1 MRIEY
6 RNLRYRASIFTY
18 FSDDRS
24 FFQKTKMVRKRNHFH
39 INGWGGYGIILLEEA
54 EVKVMSVHLHVR
66 SAYTLLNSTLR
77 IKNIVSMAKAQGYH
91 SVALCDKRVMHGA
104 MAFYHETQNQGIHGI
119 YGMEC
124 DCVMEALTFNFLLLA
139 KDDLGYQDLL
149 TLSTRYNTNRTAVSL
164 EELRT
169 FSKHCVV
176 VSAGEGSSLEAA
188 VIKENQ
194 EEIKRIL
201 GICKAEF
208 EDFYVG
214 IACNDSGLLKIKNLI
229 LKQCAEEL
237 HIPTTA
243 CSRIYYGSKEDEES
257 YKIMCAIDQGVA
269 LSDKTLNYSP
279 NRYFRTPQEMAEL
292 YDEDD
297 LHTTEEIAQKCQV
310 HFTFPHVQLPH
321 FENKLG
327 ISSEEYLRKL
337 CYKGLMK
344 RMNYQTIPD
353 AYKKRLDFE
362 LNVIIHMKYADY
374 FLIVYDF
381 IRFARSKSIY
391 VGPGRGSAAGSLVA
405 YCLGITHVDPIQYNL
420 LFERF
425 LNPERISMPDIDTDF
440 PDNRRDEV
448 IQYVRERYGEAHVAH
463 IITFNTLGAKQV
475 LRDIGRVM
483 KLNPR
488 DVDMICKQVPNTPK
502 VTLTYAYESNAKF
515 KQMINASAQLRKVY
529 ACALKLEGLPRHAS
543 LHAAGIVFSRELITT
558 VCPLIEI
565 DEGLCATQFTM
576 EHLEE
581 LGLIKM
587 DFLGLRNLTIIDDI
601 VHEINKTAAQPLD
614 IMKIP
619 LDDPKAYELLCDVDT
634 IGIFQMESEGIKNLI
649 RQMQPKTFE
658 DIVATIALYRPG
670 PMENIPE
677 YLRRRKQPELID
689 YIHPSL
695 QPILKNTYGIM
706 IYQEQIMQIAQKM
719 AGFSLAKADN
729 LRKAISKKHGDE
741 LKLLER
747 EFVEGSIHN
756 GYTKELAKHVYE
768 LIMKFAHYG
777 FNRSHSVAYG
787 LVAYQTAYLKANWP
801 LYFFCSLLNS
811 VIGSET
817 KTSEYI
823 FEAKKRGIQ
832 ILLPSVNASG
842 AHYRIEQNALRFPLP
857 AIKNIGSAVCTVIKE
872 ERERRGAFVDY
883 FDFVARMVTKK
894 INKKTVETLINAGAL
909 DDFKMNRASLVATL
923 DDAFRYGDLVKIE
936 DENQIMIDFDLV
948 SKPAIKTMKEYA
960 GVRAAKEREVIGF
973 YLSNHPIAQL
983 RQEVDA
989 HLMPMITLV
998 PKRGYVKFLCY
1009 LERTREHRTKNN
1021 ELMMFGNAS
1030 DDSGKLDLVIFPS
1043 TYAQYREVL
1052 IKGNYLLVEGTKKE
1066 DQSCIVNK
1074 IIKIETKDTM

>member
-1 MRIEY
+1 
-6 RNLRYRASIFTY
+6 
-18 FSDDRS
+18 
-24 FFQKTKMVRKRNHFH
+24 
-39 INGWGGYGIILLEEA
+39 
-54 EVKVMSVHLHVR
+54 MSVHLHVR

-77 IKNIVSMAKAQGYH
+77 IQDIVSMAKQYGFK

-104 MAFYHETQNQGIHGI
+104 MAFYHETKKQGIHGI

-124 DCVMEALTFNFLLLA
+124 DCVMDETSFNFILLA
-139 KDDLGYQDLL
+139 KNDIGYQDLL
-149 TLSTRYNTNRTAVSL
+149 ALSTRYNTDRTPVTL
-164 EELRT
+164 EELRKY
-169 FSKHCVV
+169 SEHCVV
-176 VSAGEGSSLEAA
+176 MSAGDDSSLEAA
-188 VIKENQ
+188 LIKEDQ
-194 EEIKRIL
+194 DEMKRIL
-201 GICKAEF
+201 GLCKAQF
-208 EDFYVG
+208 QDFYAS

-229 LKQCAEEL
+229 LKECANVL
-237 HIPTTA
+237 DIKTVA
-243 CSRIYYGSKEDEES
+243 CSRIYYGKAEDEES

-269 LSDKTLNYSP
+269 ITDKTLNYSP
-279 NRYFRTPQEMAEL
+279 RRYFRTPKEMTEL
-292 YDEDD
+292 YDAQD
-297 LHTTEEIAQKCQV
+297 LACTEEIAAKCQV
-310 HFTFPHVQLPH
+310 AFAFSHVKLPH

-327 ISSEEYLRKL
+327 ISSEAYLRKL

-344 RMNYQTIPD
+344 RMEYKEVPEH
-353 AYKKRLDFE
+353 YKKRLDFE
-362 LNVIIHMKYADY
+362 LNVILQMKYADY

-425 LNPERISMPDIDTDF
+425 LNPERVSMPDIDTDF

-448 IQYVRERYGEAHVAH
+448 IQYVRERYGDTHVAH

-502 VTLTYAYESNAKF
+502 VTLTYAYESNVKF
-515 KQMINASAQLRKVY
+515 KQMINSSAQLRHVY

-543 LHAAGIVFSRELITT
+543 LHAAGIVFSSELITK
-558 VCPLIEI
+558 VCPLIEV
-565 DEGLCATQFTM
+565 DEGINATQFTM
-576 EHLEE
+576 EYLEE

-601 VHEINKTAAQPLD
+601 VQEINKSATHPLD

-619 LDDPKAYELLCDVDT
+619 LDDTKTYDLLCDVDT

-649 RQMQPKTFE
+649 RQMQPRDFE

-677 YLRRRKQPELID
+677 YIRRRKQKELVD

-695 QPILKNTYGIM
+695 QPILQNTYGIM

-729 LRKAISKKHGDE
+729 LRKAISKKHSDE
-741 LKLLER
+741 LKLLEQ
-747 EFVEGSIHN
+747 EFIQGSIAL
-756 GYTKELAKHVYE
+756 GYTKELAKRVYE
-768 LIMKFAHYG
+768 LIMKFANYG

-832 ILLPSVNASG
+832 ILLPSINASG
-842 AHYRIEQNALRFPLP
+842 AHYQIEQNALRFPLP
-857 AIKNIGSAVCTVIKE
+857 AIKNIGSALCHMIEE
-872 ERERRGAFVDY
+872 ERKRNGSFVDY
-883 FDFVARMVTKK
+883 FDFVARMITKK
-894 INKKTVETLINAGAL
+894 VNKKTVETLINAGAL
-909 DDFKMNRASLVATL
+909 DEFTINRASLVATI

-948 SKPAIKTMKEYA
+948 SKPAIKMMREHA
-960 GVRAAKEREVIGF
+960 GMRAAKEREVIGF

-983 RQEVDA
+983 REEVDS
-989 HLMPMITLV
+989 HLMPLITLV
-998 PKRGYVKFLCY
+998 SKRGYVKFLCY

-1021 ELMMFGNAS
+1021 DLMMFGSAS
-1030 DDSGKLDLVIFPS
+1030 DDSGKLDLVIFPN
-1043 TYAQYREVL
+1043 TYAQYRDIL
-1052 IKGNYLLVEGTKKE
+1052 IKGNYLLIEGTKKE

-1074 IIKIETKDTM
+1074 IIRIETKES